1 MVNRVLDILEM
12 QGRLR
17 RPSAAVSSLQ
27 EGPEGSVKLTKR
39 EHILKELLVTE
50 RDYVHHLQNLQ
61 ALKKELE
68 ETGAITGDLSHQIF
82 MNLNDL
88 LDSAQ
93 RFLIRM
99 EQHYALPEERQDWG
113 HLFVENE
120 EFLRRYEPF
129 ISNQLQCDEVCL
141 REWDKIRVA
150 PRSSDLQ
157 QMVAMPATL
166 NSFFVKPFQR
176 LTKYPLMLG
185 VRIRSK

>member
-1 MVNRVLDILEM
+1 
-12 QGRLR
+12 
-17 RPSAAVSSLQ
+17 
-27 EGPEGSVKLTKR
+27 
-39 EHILKELLVTE
+39 
-50 RDYVHHLQNLQ
+50 
-61 ALKKELE
+61 
-68 ETGAITGDLSHQIF
+68 
-82 MNLNDL
+82 
-88 LDSAQ
+88 
-93 RFLIRM
+93 M

-113 HLFVENE
+113 HLFVDNE

-141 REWDKIRVA
+141 REWDKIKVA

-185 VRIRSK
+185 VRIKMKSELPYRHCMYAESMN